1 MSQGPSLRN
10 GSMFEVVIAMDD
22 EEKVALANV
31 TAGRL
36 LNFDPAEPAGHLL
49 LADAR
54 NLTGNFVSSGPRVK
68 IHDSHRIQSRT
79 SI

>member
-1 MSQGPSLRN
+1 MSQGPLLRN

-22 EEKVALANV
+22 EEKGALANF

-36 LNFDPAEPAGHLL
+36 LSFDPAEPAGHLL

-54 NLTGNFVSSGPRVK
+54 T
-68 IHDSHRIQSRT
+68 
-79 SI
+79 